1 MDQDSAATRLRAVLA
16 YHQTSKHGLQAYAPG
31 PGRLDWATQPDP
43 FRRYAGARLLSL
55 ETIEPQQEPRYDALF
70 ERGSQPRPAPL
81 NRSTVSQLLF
91 DSLALS
97 AWKQFGGSRW
107 ALRVNASS
115 GNLHPTEGYLICASI
130 EGLNE
135 TPMVAHYAPREHA
148 LEVRAEFDQDL
159 WGALAA
165 GFPAHTLFLGLSSIH
180 WREAWKYGQ
189 RAYRYCMHDAGHAIG
204 AVAMAAASLGWRCR
218 LLDELGAEQLARLLG
233 TSQPG
238 DAAAEP
244 EEPDALLACFPG
256 GVALQRSGLPAAVL
270 ETFANLAWQGCANQL
285 SPAHLDWHL
294 DDIAAAVR
302 RPPGAAPYPAA
313 HNPAARRPEAARPVS
328 ARRIIR
334 QRRSAVAMD
343 GRSVMSRGVFYRMLG
358 RTLAAPGVPP
368 FDCLPWDSKLHL
380 ALFVHRVEGLAPGLY
395 LLVREAAARQALQTA
410 LSRAHAWARPAD
422 CPSWLPLFCLQERDV
437 RELARQLAC
446 GQDIASDGCFSLAML
461 AEFEA
466 PLRQH
471 GAWFYPRLF
480 WEAGLIGQLLYLEAE
495 AAGLRATGIGCY
507 FDDPMHDL
515 LGLQDQRFQD
525 LYHFTC
531 GGAVQDT
538 RIATL
543 PAYSAERARRPQQD

>member
-1 MDQDSAATRLRAVLA
+1 MNEHSAARRLSAVLA
-16 YHQTSKHGLQAYAPG
+16 YHQSSKHGLGAYAPG
-31 PGRLDWATQPDP
+31 PGRLDWASQPDP

-55 ETIEPQQEPRYDALF
+55 ETIEPQDEPRYDALF
-70 ERGSQPRPAPL
+70 ECASRPQPKPL
-81 NRSTVSQLLF
+81 NRLSLSQLFF

-115 GNLHPTEGYLICASI
+115 GNLHPTEGYLICGPI

-135 TPMVAHYAPREHA
+135 TPMICHYAPRAHA
-148 LEVRAEFDQDL
+148 LEVRAEFDQGL
-159 WGALAA
+159 WRMLSA
-165 GFPAHTLFLGLSSIH
+165 GFPPHTLFLGLTSIH
-180 WREAWKYGQ
+180 WREAWKYGL
-189 RAYRYCMHDAGHAIG
+189 RAYRYCMHDAGHAMG
-204 AVAMAAASLGWRCR
+204 AVTIAAAVLGWRCR
-218 LLDELGAEQLARLLG
+218 LVDELGAEQLALLLG
-233 TSQPG
+233 TSNPG
-238 DAAAEP
+238 VAATEA
-244 EEPDALLACFPG
+244 EEPDALLACFPEG
-256 GVALQRSGLPAAVL
+256 ECSQHAGLSTAVL
-270 ETFANLAWQGCANQL
+270 ESFAKLAWQGRPNRL

-294 DDIAAAVR
+294 NDIAVAVR
-302 RPPGAAPYPAA
+302 RPPGAARYPTAQNPNARCPAVA
-313 HNPAARRPEAARPVS
+313 HPVS
-328 ARRIIR
+328 ARCIIR

-343 GRSVMSRGVFYRMLG
+343 GRSAMPRDLFYRMLA

-368 FDCLPWDSKLHL
+368 FDTLPWNPKLHF

-395 LLVREAAARQALQTA
+395 LLVRDAAAQETLRSA
-410 LSRAHAWARPAD
+410 LSHAHAWTRPAD
-422 CPSWLPLFCLQERDV
+422 CPSWLPLFCLMEGDV
-437 RELARQLAC
+437 REVARQIAC
-446 GQDIASDGCFSLAML
+446 AQDIASDGCFSLAML

-471 GAWFYPRLF
+471 GAWFYPRLY

-531 GGAVQDT
+531 GGAVEDT
-538 RIATL
+538 RISTL
-543 PAYSAERARRPQQD
+543 PAYDAERARPPQQE